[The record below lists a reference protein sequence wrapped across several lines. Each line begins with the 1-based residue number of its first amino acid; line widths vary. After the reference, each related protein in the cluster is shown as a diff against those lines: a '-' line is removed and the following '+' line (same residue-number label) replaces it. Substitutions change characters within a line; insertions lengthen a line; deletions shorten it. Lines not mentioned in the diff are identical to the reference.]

1 MYIVWT
7 KRLHVYP
14 TNFFENQPINEIC
27 SHLSEKVSKGRF
39 FEPEKIQNHSNEGKG
54 KGEKERAKR
63 RKGGEEKS
71 NGCTISFY
79 NSYFGDSFWRTTRV

>member
-1 MYIVWT
+1 MYIVWA

-27 SHLSEKVSKGRF
+27 RNLSEKVSKGRF

-54 KGEKERAKR
+54 EGKGKGEKERAKR
-63 RKGGEEKS
+63 RKGGEEKKQWLH
-71 NGCTISFY
+71 Y
-79 NSYFGDSFWRTTRV
+79 